1 MNKKTI
7 IISLFLPILL
17 LTGCAVPL
25 IVGSSAVGTVPF
37 RKKGVSGTI
46 NDISLT
52 TSVNAKLYDYDPKAF
67 TQIDT
72 DVYNGEV
79 LLTGLVEN
87 PSFSSKAEE
96 LAWTV
101 DGVRAVYNHVQPSK
115 NSFFDYTKDTW
126 ITTKIKSKFL
136 TDRDIKNLN
145 YSVKTLAGVVYILG
159 TAETQVELEKVHSV
173 SGETTGVSK
182 VISYVSLKGKES

>member
-1 MNKKTI
+1 MKKKTI
-7 IISLFLPILL
+7 ISLLLPTLL

-25 IVGSSAVGTVPF
+25 IIGGGAVATVPF

-46 NDISLT
+46 NDMSLI
-52 TSVNAKLYDYDPKAF
+52 TSVDAKLYEYDAKAF

-87 PSFSSKAEE
+87 PSISSKAEE

-101 DGVRAVYNHVQPSK
+101 EGVRAVYNHIQPSK
-115 NSFFDYTKDTW
+115 NSLLDYTKDTW

-173 SGETTGVSK
+173 AGETTGVSK

>member
-1 MNKKTI
+1 MNKKK
-7 IISLFLPILL
+7 IISLLLPTLL
-17 LTGCAVPL
+17 LTGCAAPF
-25 IVGSSAVGTVPF
+25 IVGGGALVTVPF

-46 NDISLT
+46 NDMSLT
-52 TSVNAKLYDYDPKAF
+52 TSVNAKLYDYDSKAF

-87 PSFSSKAEE
+87 PTISTKAEE

-101 DGVRAVYNHVQPSK
+101 EGVKAVYNHIQPSK
-115 NSFFDYTKDTW
+115 NSLLDYTKDSW
-126 ITTKIKSKFL
+126 ITTKIKSQFL
-136 TDRDIKNLN
+136 TDADIKNLN

-159 TAETQVELEKVHSV
+159 TAESQIELEKVHSV
-173 SGETTGVSK
+173 SGETTGVTK
-182 VISYVSLKGKES
+182 VISYVTLKGKEG